1 MSTMPPGEQPTTPP
15 PRATPAWGNMPPMA
29 RLPIPGNAEFAFWA
43 FIVLLSL
50 LICWIS
56 DNLGA
61 ENWLDFMKWV
71 SVAYIL
77 SRGIAKASRVLE
89 Q

>member
-1 MSTMPPGEQPTTPP
+1 MSTMPPGDQPTTP

-29 RLPIPGNAEFAFWA
+29 RLPIPGNAEFLFYVVVAILAAIVCWA
-43 FIVLLSL
+43 
-50 LICWIS
+50 S
-56 DNLGA
+56 DSLGA
-61 ENWLDFMKWV
+61 PHWLDFMKWAT
-71 SVAYIL
+71 VAYIL

>member
-1 MSTMPPGEQPTTPP
+1 MSTMPPGDQPATP

-29 RLPIPGNAEFAFWA
+29 RLPIPGNAEFAVYF
-43 FIVLLSL
+43 
-50 LICWIS
+50 LIEVIFAIIWIS
-56 DNLGA
+56 A
-61 ENWLDFMKWV
+61 ESVNTRDWV
-71 SVAYIL
+71 LFSTILTAFYIL

>member
-1 MSTMPPGEQPTTPP
+1 MTTPP
-15 PRATPAWGNMPPMA
+15 EQPPRNPSTFTINMPQA
-29 RLPIPGNAEFAFWA
+29 RLPIPGNAEFFY
-43 FIVLLSL
+43 VVLSL
-50 LICWIS
+50 ILVALLAWVAAGIRDTDWLEYFRWI
-56 DNLGA
+56 
-61 ENWLDFMKWV
+61 